1 MGEEGERRGTDLSI
15 DEDLFQSLSPMHID
29 RLEQAIESGGGGGGG
44 GDEGEAGACRG
55 RTSGAW
61 RR

>member
-44 GDEGEAGACRG
+44 DDGEAGACRG

>member
-44 GDEGEAGACRG
+44 GD
-55 RTSGAW
+55 
-61 RR
+61 